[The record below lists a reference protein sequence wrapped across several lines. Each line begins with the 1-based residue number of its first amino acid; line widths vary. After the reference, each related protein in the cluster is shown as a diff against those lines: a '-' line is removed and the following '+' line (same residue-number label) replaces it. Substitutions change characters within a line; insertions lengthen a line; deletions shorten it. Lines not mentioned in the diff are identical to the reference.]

1 MLKKL
6 LRNAAVQALTAR
18 AVGAYLSFALHSTR
32 WTIVGE
38 ANLARSLAG
47 IPVIAT
53 FWHERLP
60 LIPALWILMQKRGV
74 RGTPHVLIS
83 KHRDGRFIAAA
94 VRRFGVQVVHGSS
107 SKNGSARDMAEK
119 GAAASV
125 RALLGV
131 LDAGEPVLITPDGP
145 RGPARHA
152 AQGVAQ
158 IAGLSGVPCM
168 PIAAQTM
175 RGWRLPTWDHT
186 IVPLPFG
193 RGVIV
198 VGVPLA
204 VSRDGWEASLPAI
217 EAALNAVADEADRL
231 CSR

>member
-6 LRNAAVQALTAR
+6 LRSTAVQALTAS
-18 AVGAYLSFALHSTR
+18 AVGAYLSFALRSTR

-38 ANLARSLAG
+38 AHLARPLAG
-47 IPVIAT
+47 APVVAA

-60 LIPALWILMQKRGV
+60 LIPALWILLQQRGV
-74 RGTPHVLIS
+74 HGTPHVLIS

-94 VRRFGVQVVHGSS
+94 VRRFGVNIVHGSS
-107 SKNGSARDMAEK
+107 SKNRSARDMAEK

-131 LDAGEPVLITPDGP
+131 LDSGEHVLITPDGP
-145 RGPARHA
+145 RGPARQA
-152 AQGVAQ
+152 APGVAQ
-158 IAGLSGVPCM
+158 IAGLSGL
-168 PIAAQTM
+168 PILPMAAQTA
-175 RGWRLPTWDHT
+175 RGRRLPTWDRT

-198 VGVPLA
+198 IGAPLA
-204 VSRDGWEASLPAI
+204 VPRDGWEASLPAI
-217 EAALNAVADEADRL
+217 EAALNAAADEADRL

>member
-1 MLKKL
+1 VLKKL
-6 LRNAAVQALTAR
+6 LRNAAVQALIAR
-18 AVGAYLSFALHSTR
+18 AVGAYLSFALRSTR

-38 ANLARSLAG
+38 AHLAG
-47 IPVIAT
+47 PLAGAAVVAA

-94 VRRFGVQVVHGSS
+94 VRRFGVKVVHGSS

-131 LDAGEPVLITPDGP
+131 LDSGEHALITPDGP

-152 AQGVAQ
+152 APGVAQ
-158 IAGLSGVPCM
+158 IAGLSGLPVLPM
-168 PIAAQTM
+168 AAQTT
-175 RGWRLPTWDHT
+175 RAWRLPTWDRT
-186 IVPLPFG
+186 IVPVPFG

-198 VGVPLA
+198 LGAPLA
-204 VSRDGWEASLPAI
+204 VPREGWEASLPGI
-217 EAALNAVADEADRL
+217 QAALNAAADEADRL